1 MKRPIN
7 LAIVFDEEHLSGG
20 AFQQTLTA
28 ALQCNSLNPDLVNT
42 LCVTTYPE
50 TYKYLL
56 ERGLHPL
63 LYRVNTFDRQLSRL
77 RHALLRSSLFC
88 HVFARLK
95 LYSHFQKYLFSHHI
109 DLVYFLSPTE
119 MQLDID
125 CTNYISTVWDLC
137 HLDQPEFP
145 EVRLRNEHLLRQRL
159 YEWIL
164 PRSFA
169 VIADSSVGK
178 ENIVNRYRINPS
190 RITISPFRPSAAV
203 DSYANDP
210 LRVPGPSDLI
220 ARLPDSY
227 IFYPAQFWAHK
238 NHTYILRA
246 LALYK
251 QRHLKHIPLVL
262 CGTDKGNLDFVKQKA
277 SDLGISDQVFFLGF
291 VADSDIPYLYK
302 KSMAL
307 VMPTYFGL
315 TNLPP
320 LEAFCL
326 GIPVLYSDLPY
337 LREQVSGASLPL
349 DLNDPNA
356 LVEALHLV
364 CTSPS
369 AVSQLVASGQ
379 KKFKYLTS
387 NSFESDFTRI
397 LTDFQ
402 SKLMSWS

>member
-7 LAIVFDEEHLSGG
+7 LAIVFDEEHSSGG

-28 ALQCNSLNPDLVNT
+28 ALQCKSLHPELVNT
-42 LCVTTYPE
+42 LCITTYPQ

-56 ERGLHPL
+56 EKGLQPL
-63 LYRVNTFDRQLSRL
+63 LFRVSTFQRQLSRL
-77 RHALLRSSLFC
+77 RHALLSSSLLC
-88 HVFARLK
+88 HASARLK
-95 LYSHFQKYLFSHHI
+95 LYSRFQKYLLSHHI

-119 MQLDID
+119 MQFDVD

-159 YEWIL
+159 YDWIL

-169 VIADSSVGK
+169 VIADSAVGK
-178 ENIVNRYRINPS
+178 DNIVHHYRINPS
-190 RITISPFRPSAAV
+190 RITISPFRASAAV
-203 DSYANDP
+203 DSFVNDP
-210 LRVPGPSDLI
+210 SNSPAPSDLI
-220 ARLPDSY
+220 GRLPDSF

-246 LALYK
+246 LALYT
-251 QRHLKHIPLVL
+251 QRYLKKIPLVL
-262 CGTDKGNLDFVKQKA
+262 CGTDKGNFDFVMQTA
-277 SDLGISDQVFFLGF
+277 SDLGILDQIHCLGF
-291 VADSDIPYLYK
+291 VPDSDMPYLYK
-302 KSMAL
+302 KSTAL

-326 GIPVLYSDLPY
+326 GTPVLYSDLPY
-337 LREQVSGASLPL
+337 LREQVSGASLLL
-349 DLNDPNA
+349 DLNDPNS

-364 CTSPS
+364 YTSPT
-369 AVSQLVASGQ
+369 VVGQLIESGI
-379 KKFKYLTS
+379 KKYKLLTS

>member
-7 LAIVFDEEHLSGG
+7 LAIVFDEEHASGG

-28 ALQCNSLNPDLVNT
+28 ALQCKSLHPELVNT
-42 LCVTTYPE
+42 ILITTYPQ

-56 ERGLHPL
+56 ERGLQPL
-63 LYRVNTFDRQLSRL
+63 FYRVNTCHRQLSRL
-77 RHALLRSSLFC
+77 RHALLRSPFLC
-88 HVFARLK
+88 HVFARLN
-95 LYSHFQKYLFSHHI
+95 LYSRFQKYLLSYKI

-169 VIADSSVGK
+169 VIADSAVGK
-178 ENIVNRYRINPS
+178 ENIVNQYRINPS
-190 RITISPFRPSAAV
+190 RITLSPFCPSVAV
-203 DSYANDP
+203 ASFANDP
-210 LRVPGPSDLI
+210 LSVPEPSNLI

-246 LALYK
+246 LDLYNK
-251 QRHLKHIPLVL
+251 RYLKKIPLVL
-262 CGTDKGNLDFVKQKA
+262 CGTDKGNLDFVKQTA
-277 SDLGISDQVFFLGF
+277 SDLGILDQVLFLGF
-291 VADSDIPYLYK
+291 VSDTDMPYIYK
-302 KSMAL
+302 KSKAL

-337 LREQVSGASLPL
+337 LHEQVSGASLPL
-349 DLNDPNA
+349 DLNDPNS

-364 CTSPS
+364 YTSSS
-369 AVSQLVASGQ
+369 AVSELVESGI
-379 KKFKYLTS
+379 KKYKLLTS

-402 SKLMSWS
+402 SKLMSWA